1 MGDNPDLINLNYTS
15 FASKEQYKP
24 PTMAFFGSNNQTKKP
39 RYTPGGE
46 WAQDEE
52 SKTEENKLMVQEIPS
67 TQNSNPEN
75 SELKQKSKFKFIQ
88 KPKETNTKTIS
99 NGINSLGVLDF
110 SEIRGDQLLANKFPR
125 TKTGS

>member
-46 WAQDEE
+46 WAQEE
-52 SKTEENKLMVQEIPS
+52 EPKNEHNKIGVQEIQT
-67 TQNSNPEN
+67 TQTAN
-75 SELKQKSKFKFIQ
+75 SEMADSKQKSKFKFIQ
-88 KPKETNTKTIS
+88 KQKETPAKPVS
-99 NGINSLGVLDF
+99 GGVNSLGVLDF
-110 SEIRGDQLLANKFPR
+110 SEIRSEQ
-125 TKTGS
+125 